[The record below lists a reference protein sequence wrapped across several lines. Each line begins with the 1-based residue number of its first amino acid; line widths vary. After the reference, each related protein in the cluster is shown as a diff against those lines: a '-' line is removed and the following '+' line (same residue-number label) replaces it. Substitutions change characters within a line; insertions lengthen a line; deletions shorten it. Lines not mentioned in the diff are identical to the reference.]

1 MIHLPQLIY
10 DLGIILVTAAAVTI
24 IFKKLKQPA
33 VLGYLIAGILV
44 GPDVGFMPTVKDVE
58 SVKVWAE
65 IGVIFLLFGLGLE
78 FSFKKLAKVGRTAS
92 ITAIFEVLFMVS
104 VGFVVGRLMD
114 WHNMDSLFLGG
125 MLAISSTTIIVRAI
139 DELGMKSRKFTS
151 IVFGV
156 LIVEDIVA
164 ILLLVLLSTV
174 AISQNLSGVELLNST
189 ARLSFFLILWFAM
202 GIYLLPTFI
211 NKVRDLLSDETAV
224 VVSLGL
230 CLMMVIIASKVG
242 FSPALGAFV
251 MGSLL
256 SETREG
262 ERIEKLIHPVRDL
275 FAAVFFVSVGM
286 IIDLSYVVTHKFEI
300 AVIVFVTIFGK
311 FISSF
316 LGALISGQSV
326 KHSVQTGMSLAQ
338 IGEFSFIIAT
348 LGTSLGVTSSF
359 LYPIAVAV
367 SAVTTFTTPYMIRSA
382 DPFYNRIAQKIPK
395 KFNELHERYRAAVHR
410 ESSQSGTAGLIWNA
424 LGWRLILNTIVVL
437 AIFIFSEKYLLPM
450 VNGSI
455 GVGLI
460 GSTIVTLGALVAAS
474 PFLWAITFGIPQMAP
489 EDMQRLEKLIF
500 GLRLARAFFALNIVA
515 FFINAFLSIDSWVGM
530 SVFVVFAV
538 LLAIG
543 TFTNKLYSK
552 IERRFLDNLTGRE
565 NVSKEVKLPQKSLL
579 MPWDVVLVEYSI
591 EPNSRFVGKSL
602 MESKLKENYGVTVTM
617 VQRGEIDYLAPD
629 REWVLMPYDKIFVI
643 GSEEQL
649 EKLRID
655 LAQKVDP
662 KNFSNSHDKFGLKSI
677 ELKPESEFVGKV
689 IRDSGIRN
697 RIDGMIVGIER
708 NGQRILSPDSGMSL
722 MVEDILWVVG
732 DIEKIREL
740 KKI

>member
-1 MIHLPQLIY
+1 MIHLPQLIN

-92 ITAIFEVLFMVS
+92 ITAIFEVLFMIS
-104 VGFVVGRLMD
+104 IGFVVGRLLN
-114 WHNMDSLFLGG
+114 WHSMDSLFLGG
-125 MLAISSTTIIVRAI
+125 MLAISSTTIIVRAV
-139 DELGMKSRKFTS
+139 DELGMKTRKFTS

-174 AISQNLSGVELLNST
+174 AISQNLSGIELLNST
-189 ARLSFFLILWFAM
+189 ARLSFFLILCFAM
-202 GIYLLPTFI
+202 GIYLLPTFV
-211 NKVRDLLSDETAV
+211 NKIRELLSDETAV

-286 IIDLSYVVTHKFEI
+286 IIDLSYVASYKFEI
-300 AVIVFVTIFGK
+300 ALIVLVTIVGK
-311 FISSF
+311 FISTF
-316 LGALISGQSV
+316 LGALISGESI

-382 DPFYNRIAQKIPK
+382 DPFYNFISKKIPN
-395 KFNELHERYRAAVHR
+395 KFILLLERYRAAVHR

-437 AIFIFSEKYLLPM
+437 AIFIFSENYILPL
-450 VNGSI
+450 VIQSI
-455 GVGLI
+455 GAGLL
-460 GSTIVTLGALVAAS
+460 SSLIVTLGALIAAS
-474 PFLWAITFGIPQMAP
+474 PFLWAITFGIPQMTP
-489 EDMQRLEKLIF
+489 EELQRLEKLVF
-500 GLRLARAFFALNIVA
+500 GLRLARALFALNIVA
-515 FFINAFLSIDSWVGM
+515 FFINAFLSINSWVGL
-530 SVFVVFAV
+530 SVFIVFAL
-538 LLAIG
+538 LLAVG
-543 TFTNKLYSK
+543 TFTHKLYSK
-552 IERRFLDNLTGRE
+552 IERRFIENLSGSE
-565 NVSKEVKLPQKSLL
+565 KNLQEVKLAQKSML

-591 EPNSRFVGKSL
+591 DPDSRFVGKTL
-602 MESKLKENYGVTVTM
+602 MDSKLKEIYGVTVTL
-617 VQRGEIDYLAPD
+617 VQRGEHDYLAPD
-629 REWVLMPYDKIFVI
+629 REWVLMPFDKISVI

-649 EKLRID
+649 EKLRLDLSQKID
-655 LAQKVDP
+655 P
-662 KNFSNSHDKFGLKSI
+662 NNFTNNHDKFGLKSI
-677 ELKPESEFVGKV
+677 ELKSDSDLVGKI
-689 IRDSGIRN
+689 IRESGIRN
-697 RIDGMIVGIER
+697 RINGMIVGIER
-708 NGQRILSPDSGMSL
+708 NGQRILSPDSGMVLLS
-722 MVEDILWVVG
+722 EDILWVVG

-740 KKI
+740 KKT